1 MYKGVK
7 NMSHLPYSERLKSLR
22 LPSLEYK
29 MEKADVVEVYKIMN
43 QINIINKDKFFTTS
57 RYTTKRGHSMK
68 LFKKKKK
75 SSTDS
80 SYNQTAL
87 AFAL

>member
-1 MYKGVK
+1 
-7 NMSHLPYSERLKSLR
+7 MSHLPYSERLKSLR

-68 LFKKKKK
+68 LFKKKK